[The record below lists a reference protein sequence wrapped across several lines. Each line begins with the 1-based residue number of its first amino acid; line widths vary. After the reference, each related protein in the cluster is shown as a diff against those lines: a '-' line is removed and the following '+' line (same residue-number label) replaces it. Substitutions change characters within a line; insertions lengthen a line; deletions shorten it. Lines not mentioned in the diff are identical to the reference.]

1 MRKIA
6 SILPAIAVLSCMAFA
21 SSSFAAP
28 NERLPE
34 AIKAS
39 GVLVLGT
46 TSSIGLPWTGIK
58 EGTSDV
64 YVGVEPDLAAE
75 IAKRLGLRLEVS
87 NLGFDSLIPSL
98 EANRINIIMSDMLDT
113 PVRQKK
119 VDFVDHI
126 MGGSAMMQKTGS
138 DKKIASLDDVCGLKA
153 SALRGSM
160 ESLSIAK
167 QSEKCVAEGKP
178 AIEAQLFPDTGAQI
192 TALNSNRTDVA
203 MSDLIYVGM
212 LSKKQPEQFT
222 MVGEPFN
229 FGPCGIAVPKDSPL
243 GPLIAETLDAM
254 IADGTYAE
262 IMERNGFVPQSYVA
276 KAVINGGEDK

>member
-1 MRKIA
+1 M
-6 SILPAIAVLSCMAFA
+6 
-21 SSSFAAP
+21 
-28 NERLPE
+28 
-34 AIKAS
+34 
-39 GVLVLGT
+39 LGT
-46 TSSIGLPWTGIK
+46 TSSIGLPWTGIA

-75 IAKRLGLRLEVS
+75 IAKRLGLKLEVK

-119 VDFVDHI
+119 VDFIDHI
-126 MGGSAMMQKTGS
+126 MGGSAMMQKAGS
-138 DKKIASLDDVCGLKA
+138 DKTIASLDGICGLKV

-160 ESLSIAK
+160 ESLSISK
-167 QSEKCVAEGKP
+167 QSEKCVTDGKP
-178 AIEAQLFPDTGAQI
+178 AVEAQLFPDTGAQLI
-192 TALNSNRTDVA
+192 ALTSNRTDVA

-212 LSKKQPEQFT
+212 LAKKQPEQFK

-229 FGPCGIAVPKDSPL
+229 FGPCAIAVPKGSQL
-243 GPLIAETLDAM
+243 GPLIAETLDAI

-262 IMERNGFVPQSYVA
+262 IMERNGFVSQSYVT
-276 KAVINGGEDK
+276 KAVINGGKDK

>member
-1 MRKIA
+1 MRKLA
-6 SILPAIAVLSCMAFA
+6 SLLPVMALVSCVAFA
-21 SSSFAAP
+21 SPSLAAP
-28 NERLPE
+28 DERLPD
-34 AIKAS
+34 AIKTS

-75 IAKRLGLRLEVS
+75 IAKRLGLKLEVN

-126 MGGSAMMQKTGS
+126 MGGSAMLQKANS
-138 DKKIASLDDVCGLKA
+138 EQKIASLDDVCGLKA

-160 ESLSIAK
+160 ESLSISA
-167 QSEKCVAEGKP
+167 QSEKCVADGKP
-178 AIEAQLFPDTGAQI
+178 AIDVQLFPDTNAQI
-192 TALNSNRTDVA
+192 TALTSSRTDVA

-212 LSKKQPEQFT
+212 LASKQPEQFR

-229 FGPCGIAVPKDSPL
+229 FGPCGIAVPKGSPL
-243 GPLIAETLDAM
+243 GPLIAETLDTM

-262 IMERNGFVPQSYVA
+262 IMERNGFIQQSHVT
-276 KAVINGGEDK
+276 KAVINGGASQ